1 MIITFWLYTN
11 AFPFEKRLIYSNLCW
26 ALPTWLLKKNISQRL
41 SAMRTTWYRMQSFAM
56 KGEYKPSRFSIVPPC
71 WWLVGWSRREE
82 MWWNVRDMGVDNIRT
97 LKNMRVYFTGFN
109 CVSDLMINKPSRSQ
123 YQGIWHWTCMTGSS
137 WTGGWGRF
145 DQISNGRCDVIPCAY
160 GLFLEQLFCNYS
172 EVNQ

>member
-1 MIITFWLYTN
+1 MLSITDMI
-11 AFPFEKRLIYSNLCW
+11 AQ
-26 ALPTWLLKKNISQRL
+26 KKYFSEIVCDAHNMVSHAKLRDPL
-41 SAMRTTWYRMQSFAM
+41 WKAS
-56 KGEYKPSRFSIVPPC
+56 EYKPSRFSIVPPC

-82 MWWNVRDMGVDNIRT
+82 MWWNVRDMGVDDIRT

-172 EVNQ
+172 EVNH